1 LVYPGVQYGSTAVQ
15 EVGTVNLTSRVLGK
29 SVAAEELGATVE
41 NFASR
46 LKRQLKEQ
54 EVAQSESAKASQ
66 ARQALLLKAM
76 TGVRKALQEAS
87 KISLGE
93 RFSFDLDIS
102 DWEGWPRLELRLV
115 DSAAPDLLTQSLIAT
130 AHDRNEQGT
139 LQLTMRSGEI
149 LGTVHLR
156 DENEYSRL
164 PLLLKKGL
172 RTFLDVVSDAVLNPT
187 NVADTVAGQTQALE
201 GTEEDTTGQSL
212 GDEDVFSEELYTPD
226 SNRAEIIDDP
236 GLQFA
241 LTAKV

>member
-1 LVYPGVQYGSTAVQ
+1 M
-15 EVGTVNLTSRVLGK
+15 
-29 SVAAEELGATVE
+29 AAEELGATVE

-130 AHDRNEQGT
+130 ANDRNEQGI
-139 LQLTMRSGEI
+139 LQLVLRSGEI

-172 RTFLDVVSDAVLNPT
+172 RTFLDLVSDAVLNPT
-187 NVADTVAGQTQALE
+187 NVADTITGQTRALE
-201 GTEEDTTGQSL
+201 GTEEEISGQSL
-212 GDEDVFSEELYTPD
+212 SDEDVFSEELYTPD
-226 SNRAEIIDDP
+226 SNRAEIIEDP
-236 GLQFA
+236 GLQYA

>member
-1 LVYPGVQYGSTAVQ
+1 M
-15 EVGTVNLTSRVLGK
+15 
-29 SVAAEELGATVE
+29 AAEELGATVE

>member
-1 LVYPGVQYGSTAVQ
+1 M
-15 EVGTVNLTSRVLGK
+15 
-29 SVAAEELGATVE
+29 AAEELGATVE

-66 ARQALLLKAM
+66 ARHALLLKAM

-130 AHDRNEQGT
+130 ANDRNEQGT
-139 LQLTMRSGEI
+139 LQLTMRSGEV

-172 RTFLDVVSDAVLNPT
+172 RSFLDLVSDAVLNPT
-187 NVADTVAGQTQALE
+187 NVSDTIAGQTRVLE
-201 GTEEDTTGQSL
+201 GTEEDVTGQNL
-212 GDEDVFSEELYTPD
+212 RDEDLFSEELYTPD
-226 SNRAEIIDDP
+226 SNRAEIIEEP

>member
-1 LVYPGVQYGSTAVQ
+1 MLTQRAESYDTRNEQESGDAV
-15 EVGTVNLTSRVLGK
+15 TT
-29 SVAAEELGATVE
+29 EELGATVE

-54 EVAQSESAKASQ
+54 EVAQSETMRASQ
-66 ARQALLLKAM
+66 VRQALLLKAM
-76 TGVRKALQEAS
+76 TGVRKALQEAA

-93 RFSFDLDIS
+93 RFLFELDIS

-115 DSAAPDLLTQSLIAT
+115 DGASPDLLTQSLIAT

-156 DENEYSRL
+156 DESEYSRL
-164 PLLLKKGL
+164 PLLLKKSL
-172 RTFLDVVSDAVLNPT
+172 RSFLDVVSDAVLNPS
-187 NVADTVAGQTQALE
+187 NVADTIAAQTQVLE
-201 GTEEDTTGQSL
+201 GTDDDPVGNELQNQDL
-212 GDEDVFSEELYTPD
+212 FSEETFQGD
-226 SNRAEIIDDP
+226 NNRADIIGDS

-241 LTAKV
+241 IPAKVLT